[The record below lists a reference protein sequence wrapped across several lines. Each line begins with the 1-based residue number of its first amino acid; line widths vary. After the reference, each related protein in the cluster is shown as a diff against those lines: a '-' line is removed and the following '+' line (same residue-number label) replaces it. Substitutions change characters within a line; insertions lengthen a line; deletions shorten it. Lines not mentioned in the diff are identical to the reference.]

1 LIRTAG
7 TSQIVSQH
15 EMEDSYD
22 AIWNRTIIHSET
34 GSAALCHW
42 QSNADRWTEG
52 AIHVRENE
60 R

>member
-22 AIWNRTIIHSET
+22 AICNRTFVRSELDPPRFVT
-34 GSAALCHW
+34 G
-42 QSNADRWTEG
+42 SNAD
-52 AIHVRENE
+52 AD
-60 R
+60 